1 MFPGITMFEP
11 WSFPVLLGA
20 SGAGVVLASL
30 SVLAPVPASL
40 AWGSGVGAEAVVA
53 GTGGGGGGGGGGGVS
68 SPPAPACI
76 ETEHPIGCEESAVT
90 RRLTQGNHRIIMFL
104 QHDGRTE
111 SPNSLG
117 FACPKIQSE
126 LSQPGK
132 PGKRTTLDVRRSRRA
147 G

>member
-1 MFPGITMFEP
+1 MFEP

-20 SGAGVVLASL
+20 SGAGVVPASL

-53 GTGGGGGGGGGGGVS
+53 GTGGGGGGGGGVS

-76 ETEHPIGCEESAVT
+76 ETEHPIGSEESAVT